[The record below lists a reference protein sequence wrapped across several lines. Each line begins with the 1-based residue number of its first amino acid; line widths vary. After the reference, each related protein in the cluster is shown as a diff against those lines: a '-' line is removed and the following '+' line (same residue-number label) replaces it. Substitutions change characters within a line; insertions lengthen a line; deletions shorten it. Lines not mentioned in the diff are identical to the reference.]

1 MKRFMQIALILCATS
16 TLGLAETWTGKLID
30 ANCKTQ
36 ASTPANPETGAASS
50 CTPTASTKDFAI
62 QTADGKVYKLDKSG
76 NSKAAA
82 AMKNNPSNSEITVNG
97 TLEGQMVKVNS
108 LDLR

>member
-1 MKRFMQIALILCATS
+1 MKRFMQIALIVCVTC

-36 ASTPANPETGAASS
+36 ASSQSNPERGATAS
-50 CTPTASTKDFAI
+50 CAPTASTKDFAI
-62 QTADGKVYKLDKSG
+62 ETADGKVYKLDKSG

-82 AMKNNPSNSEITVNG
+82 AMKNNPSNSQITVNG
-97 TLEGQMVKVNS
+97 TLEGQTVKVDS

>member
-1 MKRFMQIALILCATS
+1 MKRFMQIALILCATA

-82 AMKNNPSNSEITVNG
+82 ARKSDPTKTEITVSG
-97 TLEGQMVKVNS
+97 SLQGEMVKVDS